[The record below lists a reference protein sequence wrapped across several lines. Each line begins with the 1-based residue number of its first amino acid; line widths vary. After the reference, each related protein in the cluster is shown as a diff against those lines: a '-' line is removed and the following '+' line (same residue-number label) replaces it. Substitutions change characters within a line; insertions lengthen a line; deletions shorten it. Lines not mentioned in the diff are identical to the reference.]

1 MPGESPGLSDLLGM
15 GLATAALLVVG
26 AGLGWLVDAS
36 VGTTPVFLLVG
47 ILVGIAG
54 AVSYT
59 VRQFRRY
66 LKK

>member
-1 MPGESPGLSDLLGM
+1 VAGESPGLSDLLGM

-26 AGLGWLVDAS
+26 AGLGWLADAL
-36 VGTTPVFLLVG
+36 VGTTPILLLVG
-47 ILVGIAG
+47 ILLGIAG
-54 AVSYT
+54 AIGYT